1 MFLNVDTIIKKAQ
14 SREII
19 FWGCAEDWVPKS
31 KSLFPNVKKII
42 DIKHQQIGS
51 KYGSLKCISPESIF
65 KETKKNFIVITSAST
80 ESISEVL
87 QENNWVPG
95 EDYAFSPVFYDFKEI
110 SEFDNLNLN
119 LILSTS
125 DYPISKNK
133 RRSSRLGGGLF
144 SLKIESSQYT
154 LNKLIEGSIRQFYFC
169 KEENLLYAVEY
180 VTGKILVINSNFE
193 IERKI
198 SVDINHMTGIS
209 IYKDSIIIMSSAN
222 DNFIFLNKNTGK
234 IEKKINFGKK
244 SDSGLGLHH
253 INDCWLHDG
262 NLYFSYFSK
271 SGYWKHDVYDGGI
284 SVLELDTNKI
294 TDVLH
299 NLFQPHTPMILNNSL
314 HFFESTLGKFYTSSH
329 FNPFQ
334 TNGFLRGLDIFNDNY
349 VIGQSETLYMTRA
362 KSLNH
367 IMLNSG
373 IYIYNEKSKL
383 TRFYDTPG
391 IKNIHCLSI
400 NRFK

>member
-180 VTGKILVINSNFE
+180 VTGKILVIN
-193 IERKI
+193 RLW
-198 SVDINHMTGIS
+198 H
-209 IYKDSIIIMSSAN
+209 
-222 DNFIFLNKNTGK
+222 
-234 IEKKINFGKK
+234 
-244 SDSGLGLHH
+244 
-253 INDCWLHDG
+253 C
-262 NLYFSYFSK
+262 
-271 SGYWKHDVYDGGI
+271 
-284 SVLELDTNKI
+284 
-294 TDVLH
+294 
-299 NLFQPHTPMILNNSL
+299 
-314 HFFESTLGKFYTSSH
+314 FF
-329 FNPFQ
+329 
-334 TNGFLRGLDIFNDNY
+334 
-349 VIGQSETLYMTRA
+349 
-362 KSLNH
+362 
-367 IMLNSG
+367 
-373 IYIYNEKSKL
+373 
-383 TRFYDTPG
+383 
-391 IKNIHCLSI
+391 
-400 NRFK
+400 